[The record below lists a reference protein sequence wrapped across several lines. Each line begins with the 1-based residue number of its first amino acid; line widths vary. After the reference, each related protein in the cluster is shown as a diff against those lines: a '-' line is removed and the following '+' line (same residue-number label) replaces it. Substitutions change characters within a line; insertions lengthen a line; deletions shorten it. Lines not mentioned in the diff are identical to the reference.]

1 MRLLTILIAIAALS
15 TPAHAESTT
24 AEPAT
29 PTVSSQLAHEQFLFE
44 VTSHLYRWYM
54 DEIDVVRG
62 TRDKDTFVF
71 WTRPLK
77 VALDEGDKSLLG
89 EVVLPV
95 LSIAVRVKK
104 ADYTIEE
111 LDATIRN
118 KRFKIINVARITVPD
133 AMPAEY
139 TKVEVERADM
149 RAYLFKARNEARF
162 PDDALLTR
170 IRLAARKQLRANV
183 KEQGEALPAGK
194 QVIHLAPLSPVANE
208 TWIFWET
215 GRVLLRFASDID
227 LDNPTVWEHEDLAVK
242 MYDLDEQVVVSLDEV
257 AGSNAYLTRD
267 QVGRALYNCV
277 VLGKRLELDPK
288 DIPEE

>member
-170 IRLAARKQLRANV
+170 IPWR
-183 KEQGEALPAGK
+183 P
-194 QVIHLAPLSPVANE
+194 
-208 TWIFWET
+208 
-215 GRVLLRFASDID
+215 
-227 LDNPTVWEHEDLAVK
+227 
-242 MYDLDEQVVVSLDEV
+242 
-257 AGSNAYLTRD
+257 GSNSGPMLRNKARHCRPANRSSTSPPSRPWPTKP
-267 QVGRALYNCV
+267 GFS
-277 VLGKRLELDPK
+277 GKRDAYCYALRL
-288 DIPEE
+288 ILI